1 LYSHFEQRFQQ
12 ISQEYSIPTNE
23 EFVQVDIED
32 IIPIVEESTLEEML
46 RKMTKIN
53 HKVHQD
59 LEVR

>member
-1 LYSHFEQRFQQ
+1 MYSHFEQRFQQ